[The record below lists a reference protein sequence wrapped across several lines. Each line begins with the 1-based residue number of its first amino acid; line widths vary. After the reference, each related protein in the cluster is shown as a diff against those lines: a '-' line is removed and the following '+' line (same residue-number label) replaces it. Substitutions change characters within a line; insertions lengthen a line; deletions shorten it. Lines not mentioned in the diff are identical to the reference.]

1 MDCQDDVNAKRFTD
15 ILESFDL
22 KQRVC
27 AGTHRNGHT
36 LDLLINKSDDNM
48 LNNMKVYDAN
58 ISDHSAVLCDVSI
71 RKPQFRKEVIFYR
84 KLRSLDMESF
94 LSDVADCPLVI
105 DPSSDL
111 DHLVQHDALAN
122 SFADYFI
129 DKIDRIHATLIEKN
143 SAQGND
149 ANEVTLGNYVE
160 CNSVFSDFINVSYED
175 IKGLALRSI
184 NKSCVLDPL
193 PAVVMKECFN
203 LLTPVLT
210 NI

>member
-1 MDCQDDVNAKRFTD
+1 MDAIFLGFRTRINEGLS
-15 ILESFDL
+15 LESLQADRQEYNRQCCVVNNLIKSL
-22 KQRVC
+22 KSSYYTTIITENSSDQRVLFN
-27 AGTHRNGHT
+27 TVSK
-36 LDLLINKSDDNM
+36 LLQKQSTAR
-48 LNNMKVYDAN
+48 Y
-58 ISDHSAVLCDVSI
+58 
-71 RKPQFRKEVIFYR
+71 
-84 KLRSLDMESF
+84 
-94 LSDVADCPLVI
+94 
-105 DPSSDL
+105 PSSCS
-111 DHLVQHDALAN
+111 DALAN

-193 PAVVMKECFN
+193 PAGGKDIAFGN
-203 LLTPVLT
+203 YGPAWRYHRKLLITAIRQHMSDQKLLEKA
-210 NI
+210 ISE